1 MPPNV
6 GLYFRNSLPSKETI
20 KGKMILMKA
29 TPLKISGSWKINFQK
44 FNDNRG
50 FFYESFKEE
59 DLKREINRTFVIKQT
74 NTSSSTKGSVRGI
87 HYAMV
92 PPSQAK
98 LVQCQRGSIKDYV
111 IDIRVGSPT
120 FGQFEEISLD
130 ENSAS
135 AIFIEEGLAH
145 AFVSLENQTVVTYYV
160 SEKYNPEREK
170 GINPFDKTLNVL
182 WPKIDLIVSDKDKEA
197 ISLTEAKEQGL
208 LPTFDEC
215 KKFIKSLN

>member
-1 MPPNV
+1 
-6 GLYFRNSLPSKETI
+6 
-20 KGKMILMKA
+20 MKA
-29 TPLKISGSWKINFQK
+29 QPLKISGSWKIEFQK
-44 FNDNRG
+44 FDDNRG

-59 DLKREINRTFVIKQT
+59 DFKNLIGRSLNIKQT
-74 NTSSSTKGSVRGI
+74 NTSSSSKGSVRGI
-87 HYAMV
+87 HYALV

-120 FGQFEEISLD
+120 FGQFEEIELD

-135 AIFIEEGLAH
+135 AVFIEEGLAH
-145 AFVSLENQTVVTYYV
+145 AFVALENQTVVTYFV
-160 SEKYNPEREK
+160 TEKYNPEREK
-170 GINPFDKTLNVL
+170 GINPFDKSLNVK
-182 WPKIDLIVSDKDKEA
+182 WPDIDLILSEKDKQA
-197 ISLTEAKEQGL
+197 ISLEEAKNQGL

>member
-1 MPPNV
+1 
-6 GLYFRNSLPSKETI
+6 
-20 KGKMILMKA
+20 MKA
-29 TPLKISGSWKINFQK
+29 HPLKISGSWKIEFHK
-44 FNDNRG
+44 FDDNRG

-59 DLKREINRTFVIKQT
+59 DFKNQIGRNLNIKQT
-74 NTSSSTKGSVRGI
+74 NTSSSSKGSVRGI
-87 HYAMV
+87 HYALV

-120 FGQFEEISLD
+120 FGQFEEIELN

-135 AIFIEEGLAH
+135 AVFIEEGLAH
-145 AFVSLENQTVVTYYV
+145 AFVALENQTVVTYFV
-160 SEKYNPEREK
+160 TEKYNPEREK
-170 GINPFDKTLNVL
+170 GINPFDKTLNVK
-182 WPKIDLIVSDKDKEA
+182 WPDIELILSEKDKQA
-197 ISLTEAKEQGL
+197 ISLEEAKNQGL